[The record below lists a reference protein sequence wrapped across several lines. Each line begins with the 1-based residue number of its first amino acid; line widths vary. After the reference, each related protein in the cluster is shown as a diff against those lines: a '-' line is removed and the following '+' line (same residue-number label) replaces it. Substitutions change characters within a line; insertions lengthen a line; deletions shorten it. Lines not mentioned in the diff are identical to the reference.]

1 MIAALAAPRPMLVV
15 SDGKDWTQHVPEIE
29 FPFLKKIYGYY
40 GASAN
45 VANVH
50 LPDEGH
56 DYGPSKRAAMYR
68 FVAERFALNLG
79 AADEARVTVEP
90 ASRTHVFDDQF
101 PLPASALRDAAKV
114 ERALR
119 ALQR

>member
-29 FPFLKKIYGYY
+29 FPFLRKIYGYY
-40 GASAN
+40 GAASN

-68 FVAERFALNLG
+68 FVAERFALNLD

-90 ASRTHVFDDQF
+90 ASRTHVFDDRF
-101 PLPASALRDAAKV
+101 PLPAPALRDAAAV